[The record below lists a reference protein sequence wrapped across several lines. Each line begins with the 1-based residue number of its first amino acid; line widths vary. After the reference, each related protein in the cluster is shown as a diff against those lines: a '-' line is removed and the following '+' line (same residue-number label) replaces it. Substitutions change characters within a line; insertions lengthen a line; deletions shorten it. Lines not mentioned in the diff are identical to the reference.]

1 MAKILITS
9 ALPYVNN
16 IPHLGNLIGSV
27 LSADC
32 FARFARMEG
41 NEVLFVLG
49 TDEYGTTTV
58 AKAME
63 EKVTPREL
71 ADKYFKIHKKI
82 YDGFLTS
89 YDCLGRSTSKENA
102 DIVQDIFLKLYKNG
116 YFVEHT
122 TSQLYS
128 EQSKMFLSDRF
139 VEGECPYCHAEGA
152 RGDQCD
158 ACGKLLDQKDLIK
171 PICKI
176 DGTRPIMKETKHLYI
191 DLPKIEP
198 KLREWI
204 AKHEEDWSP
213 LAKSITHNWLNAG
226 LKERAITRD
235 LEWGI
240 PVPLEEWKGKVFYS
254 WFDAPIAYIGIT
266 NACIGEKWKEW
277 WFDKDLTFYQYM
289 GKDNV
294 PFHSIMFPSY
304 LIGTGEPYHLVD
316 VLDSTAYLN
325 YENKKFS
332 KSKGTGV
339 FGDDALESGIAID
352 IWRYYM
358 FRMRPENSDTEFV
371 WDDFMAKVNNE
382 LVGNYGNFVNRVI
395 SLTHKFFEGKKP
407 AKGAQQ
413 GAKKDSQLI
422 KDATKMLEEYKELM
436 KKSKLRDGLE
446 KANEISSLGNKY
458 VQEKEPWTLA
468 KTDLAA
474 AGEVIANCIDLC
486 RILALIYQPYMPESS
501 AKVWKAVTGS
511 DIKGVTFDEAL
522 LETKE
527 GFGVEQ
533 IGIIFQKLE
542 KEKIDEMKQ
551 KFK

>member
-32 FARFARMEG
+32 FARYARIDG

-71 ADKYFKIHKKI
+71 ADKYFEIHKKI
-82 YDGFLTS
+82 YDGFFTS

-102 DIVQDIFLKLYKNG
+102 EIVQDIFLKLYKNG
-116 YFVEHT
+116 YFVENT
-122 TSQLYS
+122 IQQLYS
-128 EQSKMFLSDRF
+128 EKSNMFLSDRF

-171 PICKI
+171 PISKI
-176 DGTRPIMKETKHLYI
+176 DGSRPIMKETKHLYI
-191 DLPKIEP
+191 NLPKIEP
-198 KLREWI
+198 QLREWI
-204 AKHEEDWSP
+204 SQHENDWSA
-213 LAKSITHNWLNAG
+213 LAKSITHSWLDAG
-226 LKERAITRD
+226 LKERSITRD

-277 WFDKDLTFYQYM
+277 WMDEKVKFYQYM

-294 PFHSIMFPSY
+294 PFHTIMFPSY
-304 LIGTGEPYHLVD
+304 LIGTGDNYKLVD

-325 YENKKFS
+325 YEDKKFS
-332 KSKGTGV
+332 KSKGIGV
-339 FGDDALESGIAID
+339 FGDDAINSGIAID
-352 IWRYYM
+352 LWRYYL
-358 FRMRPENSDTEFV
+358 FRMRPENFDTEFM
-371 WDDFMAKVNNE
+371 WDDFYAKVNNE

-407 AKGAQQ
+407 SKSES
-413 GAKKDSQLI
+413 KLI
-422 KDATKMLEEYKELM
+422 GDAEKLLGEYKELM

-458 VQEKEPWTLA
+458 VQENEPWTLA
-468 KTDLAA
+468 KTDLEK
-474 AGEVIANCIDLC
+474 AGEIIANCIDLC
-486 RILALIYQPYMPESS
+486 KILALVYYPYLPESS
-501 AKVWKAVTGS
+501 EKVWKTLTGKE
-511 DIKGVTFDEAL
+511 IKGKTFNDAL
-522 LETKE
+522 IDLPTGTKID
-527 GFGVEQ
+527 Q
-533 IGIIFQKLE
+533 IGVLFQKLD
-542 KEKIDEMKQ
+542 KEQIDEMKQ